1 MILYVLA
8 YLIITIG
15 LIIMAFGVLGM
26 IILPDFLTR
35 SHAATKCGI
44 TGTITVLFGFIIYAV
59 ELSFTLK
66 LAVIIA
72 FLFFTGPIAAH
83 GLAFTFSRERFFTKK
98 PL

>member
-1 MILYVLA
+1 MMLSVLA
-8 YLIITIG
+8 YLIIGAG
-15 LIIMAFGVLGM
+15 LAIIFFGIYGM

-44 TGTITVLFGFIIYAV
+44 TGTITVLFGYIVYAV

-66 LAVIIA
+66 MAVIIA

-83 GLAFTFSRERFFTKK
+83 GLAFSYSRNKLFNDSE
-98 PL
+98 L